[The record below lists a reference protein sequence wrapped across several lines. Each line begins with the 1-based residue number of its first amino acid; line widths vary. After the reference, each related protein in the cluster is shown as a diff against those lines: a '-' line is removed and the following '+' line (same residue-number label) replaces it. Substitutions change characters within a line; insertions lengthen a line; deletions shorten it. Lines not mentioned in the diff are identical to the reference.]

1 MADVNEEE
9 YHKMYDAVKSV
20 LREMA
25 DKGGRDTEKDL
36 FGQKGGYS
44 TILSKN
50 TLWSPCPRCSYELRK
65 GNYLGGTIYYC
76 EHCQK

>member
-25 DKGGRDTEKDL
+25 DKGGRDTEKICLAKRADIPL
-36 FGQKGGYS
+36 Y
-44 TILSKN
+44 
-50 TLWSPCPRCSYELRK
+50 
-65 GNYLGGTIYYC
+65 
-76 EHCQK
+76 